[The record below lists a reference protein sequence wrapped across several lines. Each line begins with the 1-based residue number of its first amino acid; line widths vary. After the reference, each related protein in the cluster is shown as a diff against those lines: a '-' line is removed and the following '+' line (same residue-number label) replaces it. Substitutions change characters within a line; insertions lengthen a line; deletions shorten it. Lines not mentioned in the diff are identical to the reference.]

1 MSTPIPQPPTVP
13 FLGNTRDL
21 DRNVPIQSF
30 ILLAKTYG
38 EIYQLGLLG
47 GRKMIS
53 INSHALANEV
63 SDDKRFMKSFTP
75 ALYEVRNL
83 VGDGLFTALGDE
95 SNWGI
100 AHRILMPAFGTISV
114 RGMLDDMKDICG
126 QLLLKW
132 ERFGP
137 NGVIDPATDFTRV
150 ALDTI
155 AYCSMSY
162 RLNSFYTETQP
173 PFVKSMVDFLK
184 ECFIRSRRP
193 HLVQALMHSA
203 TAKYESDQQT
213 MWELANSI
221 IADRKENP
229 IDKKDLLDLML
240 NAKDPKTGQG
250 LSEESIGH
258 NLLTFLIAGHE
269 TSSGMLTFTIYFLL
283 KNPDKM
289 RKLRAEIDKVLGGR
303 PLEVEDFDKL
313 PYLIAVM
320 RESLRLGPTAPSRT
334 VAPIEDT
341 TLGGGKYF
349 VKAGSSIVIQAFLMH
364 RDPKVWGEDAEEF
377 RPERM
382 MDGKFEALPP
392 NAWQPFGF
400 GLRGCIGRPFAW
412 QEVMLVLTSV
422 IQKFDLS
429 LADPSYTLQI
439 SQSLTIKPK
448 DLKIH
453 AKLRT
458 DGPRIS
464 SVSAV
469 GTKRAY
475 DGPDVTP
482 HPHITEPTDS
492 KAPLYVLYGSNT
504 GTSEAFAQRIASE
517 AATYSFAA
525 KIGTLDSIT
534 GQLPT
539 NGPIVIVTASFEGE
553 PADNATRF
561 VDWLSNLQG
570 DELRGVSFTVFGC
583 GSSDWVQTYQKIPK
597 LCDELIEKRG
607 GKRLLERG
615 EGDVSLGNFFQVFD
629 EYQVKLWKTLSKEY
643 STTRRAAD
651 VSVIDVKVIDAGD
664 ERAESLRQPDTALG
678 RLLENKILTP
688 TGHPVKRH
696 LEFEL
701 PPRMNYGAGDY
712 LAILPHN
719 PTRDINR
726 VLSHF
731 GIVKNQHVIISSTS
745 PTSLPVGK
753 PVALFEILSGYVELS
768 QPATNKDIENIM
780 SASSDE
786 ATISSLQALKASYH
800 DEVIATR
807 LSVLDILERYPSVS
821 VSIGAFLQMLPPM
834 RVRQYSI
841 SSSPLWNPQRVT
853 LTVSVIDSPSRSGG
867 ERAFLGVASNYLPGL
882 VPGERVRMVVRN
894 CSPLFRLPSDPTV
907 PIVMFCA
914 GSGLAPMRGFMQ
926 ERAMQKISGR
936 DVGKALL
943 FYGCR
948 NPEVDYLY
956 GECDLKEWEKL
967 GVVEVH
973 PAFSRVAALS
983 EDSRYVQDRVW
994 HDREVVNDAYHAGA
1008 KFFTCGS
1015 GQVAKGIKNKLVE
1028 ILRIQHGL
1036 DQDQAVERF
1045 QQITQGRYATDIFD

>member
-1 MSTPIPQPPTVP
+1 MSTAIPQPPTVP

-21 DRNVPIQSF
+21 DRDVPIQSF

-38 EIYQLGLLG
+38 EIYQLDLLG
-47 GRKMIS
+47 GRKLIC
-53 INSHALANEV
+53 INSHALANEI
-63 SDDKRFMKSFTP
+63 SDDKRFKKSFTP

-83 VGDGLFTALGDE
+83 VGDGLFTAFGDE
-95 SNWGI
+95 SNWGV
-100 AHRILMPAFGTISV
+100 AHRILMPAFGTMSV

-137 NGVIDPATDFTRV
+137 HGVIDPATDFTRV

-155 AYCSMSY
+155 AYCTMSY

-184 ECFIRSRRP
+184 ESFVRSKRP

-269 TSSGMLTFTIYFLL
+269 TSSGMMTFTIYFLL

-289 RKLRAEIDKVLGGR
+289 RKLRAEIDEVLGGR
-303 PLEVEDFDKL
+303 PLEVGDFDKL

-320 RESLRLGPTAPSRT
+320 RESLRLGPTASSRT
-334 VAPIEDT
+334 AAPIEDT
-341 TLGGGKYF
+341 TLGGGKYI
-349 VKAGSSIVIQAFLMH
+349 VKAGSSLTVQTYVMH

-422 IQKFDLS
+422 LQKFDLS

-439 SQSLTIKPK
+439 SQALTIKPK
-448 DLKIH
+448 DLKIY

-458 DGPRIS
+458 NAPHIS
-464 SVSAV
+464 SISAV
-469 GTKRAY
+469 GIKRAY

-583 GSSDWVQTYQKIPK
+583 GNSDWVQTYQKIPK
-597 LCDELIEKRG
+597 LCDELIEKHG
-607 GKRLLERG
+607 GRRLLERG
-615 EGDVSLGNFFQVFD
+615 EGDASLGNFFQVFD
-629 EYQVKLWKTLSKEY
+629 EYQGKLWKTLSKEY

-678 RLLENKILTP
+678 RLVENKILTP
-688 TGHPVKRH
+688 TGRPVKRH

-701 PPRMNYGAGDY
+701 PSRMNYNAGDC

-719 PTRDINR
+719 PMRDINR

-731 GIVKNQHVIISSTS
+731 GITNEQHVIISSTS
-745 PTSLPVGK
+745 PTSLPIGK

-786 ATISSLQALKASYH
+786 ATISSLQGLKASYD
-800 DEVIATR
+800 DEVIAKR
-807 LSVLDILERYPSVS
+807 FSVLDILDRYPSAS
-821 VSIGAFLQMLPPM
+821 VSLGAFLQMCPPM

-853 LTVSVIDSPSRSGG
+853 LTVSVIDSPSRSGE
-867 ERAFLGVASNYLPGL
+867 ERTFLGVASNYLSGL
-882 VPGERVRMVVRN
+882 VPGERVRMAVRT
-894 CSPLFRLPSDPTV
+894 CSSLFRLPADPTV

-914 GSGLAPMRGFMQ
+914 GSGIAPMRGFMQ
-926 ERAMQKISGR
+926 ERAIQKISGR

-956 GECDLKEWEKL
+956 GESDLKEWEKL

-973 PAFSRVAALS
+973 LAFSRVAALS

-994 HDREVVNDAYHAGA
+994 HDREVVSDAYHAGA

-1015 GQVAKGIKNKLVE
+1015 GQVAKGIKSKLVE
-1028 ILRIQHGL
+1028 ILETQQGL
-1036 DQDQAVERF
+1036 DHDQAEKRF
-1045 QQITQGRYATDIFD
+1045 QQVTQGRYATDIFD

>member
-63 SDDKRFMKSFTP
+63 SDDKRFVKSFTP
-75 ALYEVRNL
+75 AMHEVRNL
-83 VGDGLFTALGDE
+83 IGDGLFTALGDV
-95 SNWGI
+95 SDWGI

-137 NGVIDPATDFTRV
+137 NEVINPSTDFTRV

-184 ECFIRSRRP
+184 ESFLRARRP

-203 TAKYESDQQT
+203 TTKYESDQQI
-213 MWELANSI
+213 MRELANSI
-221 IADRKENP
+221 ITDRKQNP

-240 NAKDPKTGQG
+240 NAKDPKSGQG

-289 RKLRAEIDKVLGGR
+289 RKLRAEIDEILGGR
-303 PLEVEDFDKL
+303 PLEVEAFDKL

-341 TLGGGKYF
+341 ILAGGKYF
-349 VKAGSSIVIQAFLMH
+349 VKAGTSIVIHAYLMH

-439 SQSLTIKPK
+439 SQALTIKPK
-448 DLKIH
+448 GLKIH
-453 AKLRT
+453 AKLRES
-458 DGPRIS
+458 GPHIS

-469 GTKRAY
+469 GIKRAY
-475 DGPDVTP
+475 DGPDVTS
-482 HPHITEPTDS
+482 HPHIIESADS
-492 KAPLYVLYGSNT
+492 KPPLYVLYGSNT

-517 AATYSFAA
+517 AATYGFAA

-561 VDWLSNLQG
+561 VDWVSNFQE
-570 DELRGVSFTVFGC
+570 DELQGVSFTVFGC
-583 GSSDWVQTYQKIPK
+583 GNSDWVQTYQKIPK
-597 LCDELIEKRG
+597 LCDELIEKHG
-607 GKRLLERG
+607 GRRLLERG
-615 EGDVSLGNFFQVFD
+615 EGDASLGNFFQVFD
-629 EYQVKLWKTLSKEY
+629 EYQGKLWKTLSKEY
-643 STTRRAAD
+643 STTKSTVDIA
-651 VSVIDVKVIDAGD
+651 VIDVKVIDAGD
-664 ERAESLRQPDTALG
+664 ERAESLRQADTALG
-678 RLLENKILTP
+678 HLVENKILTP
-688 TGHPVKRH
+688 AGHPVKRH

-701 PPRMNYGAGDY
+701 PPRMNYNAGDY

-768 QPATNKDIENIM
+768 QPATNKDIESIM

-786 ATISSLQALKASYH
+786 TTISSLQVLKASYD
-800 DEVIATR
+800 DEVIAKR
-807 LSVLDILERYPSVS
+807 LSVLDILEKYPSVPLS
-821 VSIGAFLQMLPPM
+821 LGAFLQMLPPM

-867 ERAFLGVASNYLPGL
+867 ERAFLGVASNYLSCL
-882 VPGERVRMVVRN
+882 VPGERVRMVIRK

-914 GSGLAPMRGFMQ
+914 GSGIAPMRGFMQ

-936 DVGKALL
+936 DVGKAFL

-956 GECDLKEWEKL
+956 GESDLQEWQKL

-973 PAFSRVAALS
+973 PAFSRVAELS
-983 EDSRYVQDRVW
+983 EGSRYVQDRVW
-994 HDREVVNDAYHAGA
+994 HDREVISDAYHAGA
-1008 KFFTCGS
+1008 KYFTCGS

-1028 ILRIQHGL
+1028 ILRTQHGL
-1036 DQDQAVERF
+1036 DQEQAVEKF

>member
-13 FLGNTRDL
+13 FLGNTRDI

-30 ILLAKTYG
+30 ILLSKTYG

-63 SDDKRFMKSFTP
+63 SDDKRFVKSFTP
-75 ALYEVRNL
+75 AMHEVRNL
-83 VGDGLFTALGDE
+83 IGDGLFTALGDVP
-95 SNWGI
+95 SWGI

-126 QLLLKW
+126 QLLLKVMLLTF
-132 ERFGP
+132 RKSFGP
-137 NGVIDPATDFTRV
+137 NGVIDPSTDFTRL

-173 PFVKSMVDFLK
+173 PFVKSMVDFLT
-184 ECFIRSRRP
+184 ESFLRARRP

-203 TAKYESDQQT
+203 TVKYESDQQI

-221 IADRKENP
+221 ITDRKQNP

-258 NLLTFLIAGHE
+258 NLLTFLIAGMCAPPYIFHLVP
-269 TSSGMLTFTIYFLL
+269 TGMLTFTIYFLL

-289 RKLRAEIDKVLGGR
+289 RKLRAEIDEILGGR
-303 PLEVEDFDKL
+303 PLEVGDLDKL

-320 RESLRLGPTAPSRT
+320 RESLRLGPTAPART

-349 VKAGSSIVIQAFLMH
+349 VKAGSSIVIQAYLMH

-412 QEVMLVLTSV
+412 QEVMLVLTSI

-448 DLKIH
+448 DLKIQ

-458 DGPRIS
+458 NGPHISSMSHPHPRIM
-464 SVSAV
+464 
-469 GTKRAY
+469 
-475 DGPDVTP
+475 
-482 HPHITEPTDS
+482 EPADS
-492 KAPLYVLYGSNT
+492 KSPLYVLYGSNT

-517 AATYSFAA
+517 AATYGFAA
-525 KIGTLDSIT
+525 KIGTLDSVT

-539 NGPIVIVTASFEGE
+539 NGSYCE

-583 GSSDWVQTYQKIPK
+583 GNSDWVQTYQKIPK
-597 LCDELIEKRG
+597 LYD
-607 GKRLLERG
+607 LLERG
-615 EGDVSLGNFFQVFD
+615 EGDASLGSFFQVFD
-629 EYQVKLWKTLSKEY
+629 EYQGKLWKTLSKEY
-643 STTRRAAD
+643 STTKRSVD
-651 VSVIDVKVIDAGD
+651 ISVIDVKVIDTGD
-664 ERAESLRQPDTALG
+664 ERAESLRQADTALG
-678 RLLENKILTP
+678 HL
-688 TGHPVKRH
+688 RH

-701 PPRMNYGAGDY
+701 PPRMNYNAGDY

-719 PTRDINR
+719 PTQDINR

-731 GIVKNQHVIISSTS
+731 GIVKNQHVF
-745 PTSLPVGK
+745 PTSLPIGK

-768 QPATNKDIENIM
+768 QPATNKDIETVM
-780 SASSDE
+780 SASSDK
-786 ATISSLQALKASYH
+786 ATILSLQALKASYD
-800 DEVIATR
+800 DEVIAKR

-821 VSIGAFLQMLPPM
+821 VSLGAFLQMLPPM

-853 LTVSVIDSPSRSGG
+853 LTGE
-867 ERAFLGVASNYLPGL
+867 ERAFLGVASNYLSSL
-882 VPGERVRMVVRN
+882 VPGERVRMVVRK

-914 GSGLAPMRGFMQ
+914 GSGIAPMRGFMQ

-936 DVGKALL
+936 DVGKAFL

-948 NPEVDYLY
+948 SPEVDYLY
-956 GECDLKEWEKL
+956 GEDDLKEWERL
-967 GVVEVH
+967 GVVE
-973 PAFSRVAALS
+973 
-983 EDSRYVQDRVW
+983 DSGYVQDRVW

-1028 ILRIQHGL
+1028 ILQIQHGL
-1036 DQDQAVERF
+1036 DQDQAVEKF

>member
-21 DRNVPIQSF
+21 DRDVPIQSF

-38 EIYQLGLLG
+38 EIYQLDLLG
-47 GRKMIS
+47 GRRLICV
-53 INSHALANEV
+53 NSHALANEI
-63 SDDKRFMKSFTP
+63 SDDKRFKKSSSP

-83 VGDGLFTALGDE
+83 VGDGLFTAFGDE
-95 SNWGI
+95 SNWGV
-100 AHRILMPAFGTISV
+100 AHRILMPAFGTMSV

-137 NGVIDPATDFTRV
+137 HAVIDPATDFTRV

-155 AYCSMSY
+155 AYCTMSY

-184 ECFIRSRRP
+184 ESFVRSKRP

-213 MWELANSI
+213 MHALANSI
-221 IADRKENP
+221 VADRKQNP

-250 LSEESIGH
+250 LSEASISH

-269 TSSGMLTFTIYFLL
+269 MSSGMMTFTIYFLL
-283 KNPDKM
+283 KNPEKM
-289 RKLRAEIDKVLGGR
+289 RKLQAEVDEVLGGR
-303 PLEVEDFDKL
+303 PLEVGDFDKL

-320 RESLRLGPTAPSRT
+320 RESLRLGPTASSRT
-334 VAPIEDT
+334 AAPFEDT

-349 VKAGSSIVIQAFLMH
+349 IKAGTSLTIQAYMMH

-382 MDGKFEALPP
+382 LDGKFEALPP

-439 SQSLTIKPK
+439 SQALTIKPK
-448 DLKIH
+448 DYPLLESREFMMIQT
-453 AKLRT
+453 LFLILTSRLQQ
-458 DGPRIS
+458 I
-464 SVSAV
+464 V
-469 GTKRAY
+469 KR
-475 DGPDVTP
+475 
-482 HPHITEPTDS
+482 HF
-492 KAPLYVLYGSNT
+492 VLYGSNT
-504 GTSEAFAQRIASE
+504 GTSEAFAQRTASE

-561 VDWLSNLQG
+561 VDWLSNLKG

-583 GSSDWVQTYQKIPK
+583 GNSDWVQTYQKIPK
-597 LCDELIEKRG
+597 LCDELIEKHG
-607 GKRLLERG
+607 GRRLLEQG
-615 EGDVSLGNFFQVFD
+615 EGDASLGNFFQVFD
-629 EYQVKLWKTLSKEY
+629 EYQGKLWKTLSKEY
-643 STTRRAAD
+643 STTKITAS
-651 VSVIDVKVIDAGD
+651 VSVIDVKIIDAGD

-678 RLLENKILTP
+678 RLVENKSLTP

-701 PPRMNYGAGDY
+701 PSRMNYNSGDY

-719 PTRDINR
+719 PKRDINR

-731 GIVKNQHVIISSTS
+731 GIANEQHIIISSTS

-768 QPATNKDIENIM
+768 QPATNKDIETIM

-786 ATISSLQALKASYH
+786 AAISSLQTLKASYD
-800 DEVIATR
+800 DEVIAKR
-807 LSVLDILERYPSVS
+807 LSVLDILERYPSA
-821 VSIGAFLQMLPPM
+821 SISLGAFLQMLPPM

-853 LTVSVIDSPSRSGG
+853 LTVSVVDSPSRSGG
-867 ERAFLGVASNYLPGL
+867 EKGFLGVASNYLFGL
-882 VPGERVRMVVRN
+882 VPGERVRMAVRN

-914 GSGLAPMRGFMQ
+914 GSGIAPMRGFMQ

-948 NPEVDYLY
+948 NPAVDYLY
-956 GECDLKEWEKL
+956 GESDLKEWETL
-967 GVVEVH
+967 GVMEVH

-983 EDSRYVQDRVW
+983 EDSRYVQ
-994 HDREVVNDAYHAGA
+994 E
-1008 KFFTCGS
+1008 
-1015 GQVAKGIKNKLVE
+1015 
-1028 ILRIQHGL
+1028 
-1036 DQDQAVERF
+1036 
-1045 QQITQGRYATDIFD
+1045 

>member
-21 DRNVPIQSF
+21 DRDVPIQSF

-38 EIYQLGLLG
+38 EIYQLDLLG
-47 GRKMIS
+47 GRRIIC
-53 INSHALANEV
+53 INSHALANEI
-63 SDDKRFMKSFTP
+63 SDEKRFKKSLAP
-75 ALYEVRNL
+75 SLYEVRNL
-83 VGDGLFTALGDE
+83 VGDGLFTAFGDE
-95 SNWGI
+95 ENWD
-100 AHRILMPAFGTISV
+100 RILMPAFGTMSV

-137 NGVIDPATDFTRV
+137 HEVIDPATDFTRL

-155 AYCSMSY
+155 AYCTMSY

-184 ECFIRSRRP
+184 ESFVRTKRP
-193 HLVQALMHSA
+193 HLVQALMRSA
-203 TAKYESDQQT
+203 TAKYENDRKI
-213 MWELANSI
+213 MRELANSI
-221 IADRKENP
+221 IADRKQNP
-229 IDKKDLLDLML
+229 IDKKDLLDRML

-250 LSEESIGH
+250 LSEESIGY

-269 TSSGMLTFTIYFLL
+269 TSSGMMTFTVYYLL

-289 RKLRAEIDKVLGGR
+289 RKLRAEIDEVLGGR

-313 PYLIAVM
+313 PYLTAVM
-320 RESLRLGPTAPSRT
+320 RESLRLGPTASGRT
-334 VAPIEDT
+334 AAPLEDT

-349 VKAGSSIVIQAFLMH
+349 VKAGSALTIQTYIMH

-392 NAWQPFGF
+392 NAWQPFGY

-412 QEVMLVLTSV
+412 QEVMLVLAS
-422 IQKFDLS
+422 ILQKFDLS

-439 SQSLTIKPK
+439 SQALTIKPK
-448 DLKIH
+448 DLKIR

-458 DGPRIS
+458 SGPRIS

-469 GTKRAY
+469 GIKRAY
-475 DGPDVTP
+475 DGPDVIP
-482 HPHITEPTDS
+482 YPGVAEPANS

-504 GTSEAFAQRIASE
+504 GTSEGFAQRIASE

-570 DELRGVSFTVFGC
+570 DELRNVSFAVFGC
-583 GSSDWVQTYQKIPK
+583 GNSDWVQTYQKVPK
-597 LCDELIEKRG
+597 LCDELIEKHG
-607 GKRLLERG
+607 GRRLLERG
-615 EGDVSLGNFFQVFD
+615 EGDASLGNFFQVFD
-629 EYQVKLWKTLSKEY
+629 EYQGKLWKTLSKEY
-643 STTRRAAD
+643 STTRGAVD
-651 VSVIDVKVIDAGD
+651 LSVIDVKVIDAGD

-678 RLLENKILTP
+678 RLLENKVLTLA
-688 TGHPVKRH
+688 GHPVKRH

-701 PPRMNYGAGDY
+701 PPHMNYNAGDY

-731 GIVKNQHVIISSTS
+731 GIVKEQHVIISSTS

-753 PVALFEILSGYVELS
+753 PVALFEVLSGYVELS
-768 QPATNKDIENIM
+768 QPATNKDIERII
-780 SASSDE
+780 SATTDD
-786 ATISSLQALKASYH
+786 ATISSLQGLKAAYQN
-800 DEVIATR
+800 EVIAKR
-807 LSVLDILERYPSVS
+807 LSVLDILERYPLASVS
-821 VSIGAFLQMLPPM
+821 LGTFLQMLPPM

-867 ERAFLGVASNYLPGL
+867 ERVFLGVASNYLSGL
-882 VPGERVRMVVRN
+882 VPGERVRMAVRN
-894 CSPLFRLPSDPTV
+894 CSSAFRLPSDPTV

-936 DVGKALL
+936 NVGKALL

-956 GECDLKEWEKL
+956 GESDLKEWEKL
-967 GVVEVH
+967 GVVELH
-973 PAFSRVAALS
+973 PAFSRAAALS
-983 EDSRYVQDRVW
+983 EDSRYVQDRLW
-994 HDREVVNDAYHAGA
+994 HDRKAILEAYDAGA

-1015 GQVAKGIKNKLVE
+1015 GQVAKEIKNKLVE
-1028 ILRIQHGL
+1028 ILETQHSL
-1036 DQDQAVERF
+1036 DHDQAVKIF

>member
-21 DRNVPIQSF
+21 DRDVPIQSF

-38 EIYQLGLLG
+38 EIYQLDLLG
-47 GRKMIS
+47 GRKMICV
-53 INSHALANEV
+53 NSHALANEI
-63 SDDKRFMKSFTP
+63 SDDKRFKKSFAP
-75 ALYEVRNL
+75 ALYQVRNL
-83 VGDGLFTALGDE
+83 VGDGLFTASGDDLY
-95 SNWGI
+95 WGI
-100 AHRILMPAFGTISV
+100 AHRILMPAFGTMSV

-137 NGVIDPATDFTRV
+137 DAIIDPAADFTRV

-155 AYCSMSY
+155 AYCTMSY
-162 RLNSFYTETQP
+162 RLNSFYTETQQ
-173 PFVKSMVDFLK
+173 PFIKSMVDFLK
-184 ECFIRSRRP
+184 ECFVRSKRP

-203 TAKYESDQQT
+203 TVKYENDQQI
-213 MWELANSI
+213 MRDVASSI
-221 IADRKENP
+221 IDDRKQNP

-250 LSEESIGH
+250 LSEENIGY

-269 TSSGMLTFTIYFLL
+269 TSSGMMTFTVYFLL
-283 KNPDKM
+283 KNPEKM
-289 RKLRAEIDKVLGGR
+289 RKLRDEIDEVLGGR
-303 PLEVEDFDKL
+303 PVEVGDFDKL
-313 PYLIAVM
+313 PYLVAVM
-320 RESLRLGPTAPSRT
+320 RESLRLGPTASSRSA
-334 VAPIEDT
+334 APIEDT
-341 TLGGGKYF
+341 TLGGKYF
-349 VKAGSSIVIQAFLMH
+349 VKAGNSITIQTYLMH

-400 GLRGCIGRPFAW
+400 GARACIGRPFAW
-412 QEVMLVLTSV
+412 QEVMLVLTS
-422 IQKFDLS
+422 ILQKFDLS

-439 SQSLTIKPK
+439 SQALTIKPK
-448 DLKIH
+448 NLTIH

-458 DGPRIS
+458 SGPHIS
-464 SVSAV
+464 SASSV
-469 GTKRAY
+469 GIKKAY

-482 HPHITEPTDS
+482 HPGIIPPMDS

-504 GTSEAFAQRIASE
+504 GTSEGFAQRIASE

-525 KIGTLDSIT
+525 KIGTLDSAT

-553 PADNATRF
+553 PADNAAHF
-561 VDWLSNLQG
+561 VDWLSNLKG
-570 DELRGVSFTVFGC
+570 DELRNVSFTVFGC
-583 GSSDWVQTYQKIPK
+583 GNSDWVQTYQKIPK
-597 LCDELIEKRG
+597 LCDELIEKHG
-607 GKRLLERG
+607 GRRLLERG
-615 EGDVSLGNFFQVFD
+615 EGDVSLGDFFHVFD
-629 EYQVKLWKTLSKEY
+629 EYESKLWKTLSNEY
-643 STTRRAAD
+643 STTRRTAG
-651 VSVIDVKVIDAGD
+651 VSNIDVTVIDAGD

-678 RLLENKILTP
+678 RLIENKILTP
-688 TGHPVKRH
+688 AGGPVKRH

-701 PPRMNYGAGDY
+701 PPRMNYNAGDY
-712 LAILPHN
+712 LAILPLN
-719 PTRDINR
+719 PTRDVSRI
-726 VLSHF
+726 LSHF
-731 GIVKNQHVIISSTS
+731 GIVKEQHVIISSTS

-753 PVALFEILSGYVELS
+753 QVALFEVLSGYVELA
-768 QPATNKDIENIM
+768 QPATNKDIEIII
-780 SASSDE
+780 SATSDK
-786 ATISSLQALKASYH
+786 ATISSLQGLKAAYH
-800 DEVIATR
+800 NEVIAKR
-807 LSVLDILERYPSVS
+807 LSVLDILEKHSSVS
-821 VSIGAFLQMLPPM
+821 LSLGAFLQMLPPM

-867 ERAFLGVASNYLPGL
+867 EKPFLGVASNYLSGL
-882 VPGERVRMVVRN
+882 VPGERVRMAVRN
-894 CSPLFRLPSDPTV
+894 CSAAFRLPSDPSV

-956 GECDLKEWEKL
+956 GESDLKEWEKL
-967 GVVEVH
+967 CVVELR

-983 EDSRYVQDRVW
+983 EGCGYVQDRLW
-994 HDREVVNDAYHAGA
+994 HDRKLVLEAYYSGA

-1015 GQVAKGIKNKLVE
+1015 GQVAKGIRNKLVE
-1028 ILRIQHGL
+1028 ILETQQDL
-1036 DQDQAVERF
+1036 DYDQAAEKF
-1045 QQITQGRYATDIFD
+1045 QQVMQGRYATDIFD

>member
-13 FLGNTRDL
+13 FLGNARDL
-21 DRNVPIQSF
+21 DRDVPIQSF

-38 EIYQLGLLG
+38 EIYQLDLLG
-47 GRKMIS
+47 GRKLTC
-53 INSHALANEV
+53 INSHALANEI
-63 SDDKRFMKSFTP
+63 SDDKKFKKSSSP

-83 VGDGLFTALGDE
+83 VGDGLFTAFSDE
-95 SNWGI
+95 SNWGV
-100 AHRILMPAFGTISV
+100 AHRILMPAFGTMSV

-137 NGVIDPATDFTRV
+137 HAVIDPATDFTRV

-155 AYCSMSY
+155 AYCTMSY

-184 ECFIRSRRP
+184 ESFVRSKRP

-203 TAKYESDQQT
+203 TVKYENDRQI
-213 MWELANSI
+213 MHALANSI
-221 IADRKENP
+221 IADRKQNP

-250 LSEESIGH
+250 LSEESIGY

-269 TSSGMLTFTIYFLL
+269 TSSGMMTFTIYFLL

-289 RKLRAEIDKVLGGR
+289 RKLRAEIDEVLEGR
-303 PLEVEDFDKL
+303 QLEVGDFDKL

-320 RESLRLGPTAPSRT
+320 RESLRLGPTASART
-334 VAPIEDT
+334 AAPIEDT

-349 VKAGSSIVIQAFLMH
+349 VKAGTSLTIQTYVMH

-382 MDGKFEALPP
+382 LDGKFEALPP

-412 QEVMLVLTSV
+412 QEVILVLTSV

-429 LADPSYTLQI
+429 LADPSYNLQI
-439 SQSLTIKPK
+439 SQALTIKPK
-448 DLKIH
+448 DLKIY

-458 DGPRIS
+458 NGPHIS
-464 SVSAV
+464 SVSAI
-469 GTKRAY
+469 GIKRVY
-475 DGPDVTP
+475 DGPDVIP
-482 HPHITEPTDS
+482 HPHITTPADS

-561 VDWLSNLQG
+561 VDWLSSLQG

-583 GSSDWVQTYQKIPK
+583 GNSDWVQTYQRIPK
-597 LCDELIEKRG
+597 LCDELIEKHG
-607 GKRLLERG
+607 GRRLLERG
-615 EGDVSLGNFFQVFD
+615 EGDASLGNFFQVFD
-629 EYQVKLWKTLSKEY
+629 EYQGKLWKTFSKEY
-643 STTRRAAD
+643 STTKIIAS

-678 RLLENKILTP
+678 RLVENKILTP
-688 TGHPVKRH
+688 IGHPVKRH

-701 PPRMNYGAGDY
+701 PPRMNYNPGDY

-719 PTRDINR
+719 PKRDIDR

-731 GIVKNQHVIISSTS
+731 GITNEQHVVISSTS
-745 PTSLPVGK
+745 PTSLPIGK

-768 QPATNKDIENIM
+768 QPATNKDIESIM

-786 ATISSLQALKASYH
+786 TTISSLQALKASYD
-800 DEVIATR
+800 DEVIAKR
-807 LSVLDILERYPSVS
+807 LSVLDILEKYPSVS
-821 VSIGAFLQMLPPM
+821 VSLGAFLQMLPSM

-853 LTVSVIDSPSRSGG
+853 LTVSVIESPSRSGG
-867 ERAFLGVASNYLPGL
+867 ERAFLGVASNYLSGL
-882 VPGERVRMVVRN
+882 VPGERVRMVIRK

-914 GSGLAPMRGFMQ
+914 GSGIAPMRGFMQ

-956 GECDLKEWEKL
+956 GGNDLKEWERL

-973 PAFSRVAALS
+973 PAFSRVAASS
-983 EDSRYVQDRVW
+983 EDSRYVQDRLW
-994 HDREVVNDAYHAGA
+994 HDRQAILEAYEAGA
-1008 KFFTCGS
+1008 KLFTCGS
-1015 GQVAKGIKNKLVE
+1015 GQVARGIKNKLVE
-1028 ILRIQHGL
+1028 ILETQQGIDH
-1036 DQDQAVERF
+1036 DEAVKRF
-1045 QQITQGRYATDIFD
+1045 QQVTQGRYATDIFD

>member
-1 MSTPIPQPPTVP
+1 MSTPIPQPLTVP
-13 FLGNTRDL
+13 CLGNTRDL
-21 DRNVPIQSF
+21 DRNVPLQSF

-53 INSHALANEV
+53 VNSHALANEV
-63 SDDKRFMKSFTP
+63 SDDKRFIKSFTP

-83 VGDGLFTALGDE
+83 VGDGLFTALGNE
-95 SNWGI
+95 SNWD
-100 AHRILMPAFGTISV
+100 RILMPAFGTISV
-114 RGMLDDMKDICG
+114 HGMLDGMKDICG

-137 NGVIDPATDFTRV
+137 NEVIDPATNFTQV

-173 PFVKSMVDFLK
+173 PFVNSMVDCLK
-184 ECFIRSRRP
+184 ESFLRSRRP
-193 HLVQALMHSA
+193 YLVQALMHS
-203 TAKYESDQQT
+203 TTTKYESDQQI
-213 MWELANSI
+213 MRELANSI
-221 IADRKENP
+221 ISDHKQNP

-289 RKLRAEIDKVLGGR
+289 RKLRTEIDEVLGGR
-303 PLEVEDFDKL
+303 PLEVGDFDKL

-349 VKAGSSIVIQAFLMH
+349 VKAGCSIVIQIFLMH

-377 RPERM
+377 HPERM
-382 MDGKFEALPP
+382 MDRKFEALPP
-392 NAWQPFGF
+392 NAWQPIIWFRF
-400 GLRGCIGRPFAW
+400 ERMYRA
-412 QEVMLVLTSV
+412 S
-422 IQKFDLS
+422 FDLS

-448 DLKIH
+448 DLKIYT
-453 AKLRT
+453 KLCT
-458 DGPRIS
+458 NGPHIS
-464 SVSAV
+464 SIYAVSIK
-469 GTKRAY
+469 GTY
-475 DGPDVTP
+475 DGPDITP
-482 HPHITEPTDS
+482 HPHVTGPANS
-492 KAPLYVLYGSNT
+492 KAPLYVLYRSNT

-539 NGPIVIVTASFEGE
+539 NGPIVIVTTSFEGE

-561 VDWLSNLQG
+561 VDWLSNLKG

-583 GSSDWVQTYQKIPK
+583 GNSDWVQTYQKIPK
-597 LCDELIEKRG
+597 LCDELIEKY
-607 GKRLLERG
+607 
-615 EGDVSLGNFFQVFD
+615 VFD
-629 EYQVKLWKTLSKEY
+629 EYQGKLWKTLSKEY
-643 STTRRAAD
+643 STMKTATSI
-651 VSVIDVKVIDAGD
+651 SVIDVKVIDAGD
-664 ERAESLRQPDTALG
+664 ERAESLRQADTALSH
-678 RLLENKILTP
+678 LVENKILTP
-688 TGHPVKRH
+688 MGHPVKRH

-701 PPRMNYGAGDY
+701 PPRMNYNAGDY

-719 PTRDINR
+719 PMRDINH

-768 QPATNKDIENIM
+768 QLATNKGIETIM

-786 ATISSLQALKASYH
+786 ATISSLQTLKASYD
-800 DEVIATR
+800 DEVIAKW
-807 LSVLDILERYPSVS
+807 LSILDILKRYPSA
-821 VSIGAFLQMLPPM
+821 SISLGVFLQMLPPM
-834 RVRQYSI
+834 HVCQYSI
-841 SSSPLWNPQRVT
+841 SSSPLWNPQRVMLT
-853 LTVSVIDSPSRSGG
+853 LSVVDSPSCSDG
-867 ERAFLGVASNYLPGL
+867 EKAFLGVASNYLSGL
-882 VPGERVRMVVRN
+882 SSWGM
-894 CSPLFRLPSDPTV
+894 DPTV

-914 GSGLAPMRGFMQ
+914 GSGIAPMRGFMQ

-956 GECDLKEWEKL
+956 GESDLKEWERL

-973 PAFSRVAALS
+973 PVFSRVAALS
-983 EDSRYVQDRVW
+983 EDSIYVQDQVW

-1028 ILRIQHGL
+1028 LLRIQHGL
-1036 DQDQAVERF
+1036 DQDQAMEKF
-1045 QQITQGRYATDIFD
+1045 QQIMQGRYATDIFD